1 MFSVLIPSRTFLVC
15 SMMNIEVR
23 LMENRADLNATVP
36 PDRESPLQ
44 LLLRA
49 SHMEGELVQLCKSRH
64 GPG

>member
-1 MFSVLIPSRTFLVC
+1 MC
-15 SMMNIEVR
+15 SKMNIKVR